1 MTLFD
6 IHPKIITHSFSHDI
20 TIPTRLYNV
29 NLTDNQNCDTLPH
42 KQKQITRQYHNNTL
56 QLKSIRAYKKN
67 HSQIKPNKASY
78 AHHVQMSE

>member
-6 IHPKIITHSFSHDI
+6 IHSKIIPHSFSHDI
-20 TIPTRLYNV
+20 TIPSRLYNV

-56 QLKSIRAYKKN
+56 QVKVLGLTKKITRKSN
-67 HSQIKPNKASY
+67 QIKLRT
-78 AHHVQMSE
+78 HTMSK